1 MQRNT
6 LVFALCL
13 FISSLTQLRWQ
24 PPSPS
29 SRSSSPG
36 LSHVLTSPHI
46 QTFDER
52 DFNRVPPSTS
62 TRRKHSQLT
71 KEESATKTRLD
82 SHLPSR
88 EKKKTRTLPEA
99 SWRALQRPSQEASR
113 PTLPFQKRKPRSNKT
128 FNLHRIFGE
137 GFLRSKRGVPS
148 CHDARPRWLSSHSAH
163 SEMIETLNAQ
173 SLQKSCFQTRAASSR
188 RILPRNT
195 RPE

>member
-128 FNLHRIFGE
+128 FNLHRIFG
-137 GFLRSKRGVPS
+137 GVS
-148 CHDARPRWLSSHSAH
+148 SFETRRTILPRRLSSHSVH

-188 RILPRNT
+188 RILPRTT